1 MKKNLFLC
9 LFALLGFLSAAAQT
23 TGNKGFKLNVNSG
36 DAYLD
41 CGDITQLNK
50 AAAYT
55 IESWVNV
62 TLDDLPDRFII
73 FKKEQPDER
82 NRIKVQVE
90 KNGQIYVMQA
100 NGADGAYA
108 QTSAECYPKSGWHH
122 IALVYDGTKTS
133 TDEGVIILYID
144 GIRQAFSNSF
154 FKQTTG
160 EIDAPFV
167 LGSPSL
173 ACYDEV
179 RIWNK
184 ALDLET
190 ISKWK
195 SYKVL
200 DSHPDKASLV
210 AYYDFQNVSG
220 TTVPDLQGA
229 YPATFKT
236 TEAEIKDIDLKI
248 FEEVG
253 EMTIESAMVSQKTG
267 NAYAKEENVELLT
280 LKINTVGAGELSL
293 SGLDFS
299 LDGTTR
305 LSDIASINVYYAGD
319 KAQITDESFTMNYQ
333 ALRPGTTGKLELR
346 DGENAGKQALL
357 VGNNF
362 FIIAVRLKPTATDQN
377 KLDGQITKLYFSNG
391 NSITP
396 ENPNPTGDMTIR
408 QINKLDEAAYTQ
420 KCKDYNNKVVFGWFP
435 WFSVTSIDKVDW
447 KGLTHVS
454 PIGFEID
461 KGNYTPTFE
470 DKGIDLKWPW
480 IDFIN
485 DAHKNGVK
493 VLAAITGNVRDGG
506 NTAFYVDLFG
516 DSQKMRTAAAAIAK
530 FTDKYNLDG
539 INMDI
544 EEFYNS
550 VPNHGAKYNE
560 LIKYIKEE
568 LDKINPDFELSVATY
583 PGNESNEWD
592 FKGMLRSADYLTIMM
607 YNIGQTFTCPL
618 NDAQRRIKQFWLD
631 IDIPASDL
639 VIAWPYYGNL
649 YKNSSKV
656 GTATLGDVPKY
667 SKDNDITWDD
677 AAKGNVYKYTDEEGA
692 NMTAYTEDL
701 QSLRLKYDYTVKGD
715 FKGIGIWALG
725 QDAGME
731 EEAYGLIRE
740 FYDST
745 YKGTGISTTQSNG
758 NISVYPTLVE
768 DKLFINL
775 NGNDK
780 TNPTVTVYG
789 MMGQILKQE
798 NLSDGTH
805 FIPLNNLSTGYYVV
819 KVQCDSETASF
830 RIIKK

>member
-1 MKKNLFLC
+1 
-9 LFALLGFLSAAAQT
+9 
-23 TGNKGFKLNVNSG
+23 
-36 DAYLD
+36 
-41 CGDITQLNK
+41 
-50 AAAYT
+50 
-55 IESWVNV
+55 
-62 TLDDLPDRFII
+62 
-73 FKKEQPDER
+73 
-82 NRIKVQVE
+82 
-90 KNGQIYVMQA
+90 MQA

-108 QTSAECYPKSGWHH
+108 QTSAGCYPKSGWHH

-144 GIRQAFSNSF
+144 GIRQAFSNAF
-154 FKQTTG
+154 FKPTTG
-160 EIDAPFV
+160 DIDASFV
-167 LGSPSL
+167 LGGASL

-200 DSHPDKASLV
+200 DSHPEKANLV
-210 AYYDFQNVSG
+210 AYYDFQNVSE

-267 NAYAKEENVELLT
+267 NAYAKEENIELLT

-293 SGLDFS
+293 SGLDIS
-299 LDGTTR
+299 LDGTTK
-305 LSDIASINVYYAGD
+305 LTDIASINVYYAGD

-333 ALRPGTTGKLELR
+333 ALRPGNGKLELR
-346 DGENAGKQALL
+346 DEVNAGKQALL

-362 FIIAVRLKPTATDQN
+362 FIVAIRLKPTATDGG

-396 ENPNPTGDMTIR
+396 ENPNPNGDMTIR
-408 QINKLDEAAYTQ
+408 QINELDEAAYTQ
-420 KCKDYNNKVVFGWFP
+420 KCKDYNNKIVFGWFP
-435 WFSVTSIDKVDW
+435 WFSVTTIDKVDW
-447 KGLTHVS
+447 KGLTHVA

-592 FKGMLRSADYLTIMM
+592 FKGMLQSADYLTIMM

-631 IDIPASDL
+631 INIPASDI

-649 YKNSSKV
+649 YKNGSKV

-667 SKDNDITWDD
+667 SKDNNITWDD
-677 AAKGNVYKYTDEEGA
+677 AAKGNVYKYTDEDGA

-701 QSLRLKYDYTVKGD
+701 QSLRLKYDYTIKGG

-745 YKGTGISTTQSNG
+745 YQGTGISTTQSSG

-768 DKLFINL
+768 DELFVNL
-775 NGNDK
+775 NGNDE
-780 TNPTVTVYG
+780 TNLTVTVYG
-789 MMGQILKQE
+789 TMGQILKQE
-798 NLSDGTH
+798 NLSDGTR
-805 FIPLNNLSTGYYVV
+805 FIHLNNLSTGYYVV